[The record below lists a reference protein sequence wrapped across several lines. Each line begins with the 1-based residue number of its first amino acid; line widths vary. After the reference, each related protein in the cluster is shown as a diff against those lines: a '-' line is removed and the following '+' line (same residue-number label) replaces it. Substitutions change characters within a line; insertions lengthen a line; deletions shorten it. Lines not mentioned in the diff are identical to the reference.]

1 MLAALLLAGRPAAG
15 TSNASRAERVEMARH
30 IRASAATDAKSVT
43 RRGVRTLGLGE
54 SERFSA
60 IVVSLLKEAA
70 RRTLRSQMERRDLQ
84 EPGERINSAK
94 EFRGGLIDCER
105 NRKRALWS
113 LNCATNRG

>member
-15 TSNASRAERVEMARH
+15 TSNARPAYTGQCGDGRQN
-30 IRASAATDAKSVT
+30 

-94 EFRGGLIDCER
+94 EFRGSLIDCER
-105 NRKRALWS
+105 NRKQALSS